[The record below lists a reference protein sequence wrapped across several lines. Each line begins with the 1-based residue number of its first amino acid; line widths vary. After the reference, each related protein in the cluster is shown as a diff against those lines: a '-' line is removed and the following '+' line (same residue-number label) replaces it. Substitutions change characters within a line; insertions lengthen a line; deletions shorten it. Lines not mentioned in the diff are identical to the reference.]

1 LAGGAAAIS
10 PPAISAAPRLAMK
23 AAIPRGN
30 VILNAVIASPLD
42 YCGSI
47 IASRR
52 GLFVGGYAAGTQ
64 LRRNHANHANAHQRM
79 FEQVKLQIA
88 GGSGPDLRCCSPRNT
103 FPFNV

>member
-23 AAIPRGN
+23 AAISNGN
-30 VILNAVIASPLD
+30 VILNAGIASPLD

-52 GLFVGGYAAGTQ
+52 GWHTDFAGPGPIKARFDR
-64 LRRNHANHANAHQRM
+64 L
-79 FEQVKLQIA
+79 A
-88 GGSGPDLRCCSPRNT
+88 GVPQPVVSK
-103 FPFNV
+103 